1 VVDSSASSKIIL
13 KNQWQY
19 ALVSIALFGAS
30 IFGLYITYDTAVQF
44 STDFTNRSDI
54 ILVPYGYISLIGA
67 SIVAIWFA
75 VVLVYEKVLIKSV
88 ESGIIRITKF
98 VFITGFIL
106 MVSLPILFKIM
117 SEVRL
122 NEIGYTKCNTYESR
136 GTNKWVIDKNLC

>member
-1 VVDSSASSKIIL
+1 
-13 KNQWQY
+13 
-19 ALVSIALFGAS
+19 
-30 IFGLYITYDTAVQF
+30 
-44 STDFTNRSDI
+44 
-54 ILVPYGYISLIGA
+54 
-67 SIVAIWFA
+67 
-75 VVLVYEKVLIKSV
+75 
-88 ESGIIRITKF
+88 